1 MGLLD
6 TIGSLLGKNEGEATS
21 VPEALVA
28 ALGDQEGGLGGLIQK
43 FEGAGLGNVIS
54 SWVGNGEN
62 QGIAPDALHNVLGSD
77 LVQQMAAKT
86 GLPLDQL
93 LPQIAQHLPQLID
106 HATPDGEVPQSSGNA
121 LLDAGLSFLRSRG
134 GAAPSSS

>member
-1 MGLLD
+1 MSLFD

-28 ALGDQEGGLGGLIQK
+28 ALGEQQGGLGGLIQK
-43 FEGAGLGNVIS
+43 FQSAGLGNQVS

-62 QGIAPDALHNVLGSD
+62 QPVAPDVLHSILGSD
-77 LVQQMAAKT
+77 LVQQMSAKT

-93 LPQIAQHLPQLID
+93 LPQIAQHLPQMID
-106 HATPDGEVPQSSGNA
+106 HATPNGEVPSSGGS
-121 LLDAGLSFLRSRG
+121 LLDLGLSFLRSRTG
-134 GAAPSSS
+134 